1 MYEGLDQ
8 GDNLGP
14 SEDLEMVRKE
24 TDVMPRSLALTMM
37 VGVVFGCSFWT
48 AILALVIR

>member
-1 MYEGLDQ
+1 MYRALDQ
-8 GDNLGP
+8 DDELKT

-37 VGVVFGCSFWT
+37 AGVVFGCSFWT
-48 AILALVIR
+48 AIIALVIR